1 MSAQTLVRVRMQS
14 AYQHSEFALQV
25 SNLNL
30 VLDKHQ
36 ILQNISFDVTE
47 GQFIGL
53 LGPNGC
59 GKTTTIGMILG
70 LLKPSKGE
78 VLINGKNIETNKI
91 SLLHKMN
98 FISPYIELPK
108 KLKVK
113 QNLIVYG
120 KLYNVDDLENRI
132 DYLSDKLR
140 LSDLLDKITG
150 ELSSGQKNRVSLAKA
165 LINDPTVLL
174 LDEPTASLDPETGDF
189 VRTFLE
195 NYKKEKKISV
205 LLASHNMDEVKR
217 LCSSVLMMKDGII
230 VDRGTPKDLILKHG
244 RKNLEEV
251 FLEIARNK
259 R

>member
-1 MSAQTLVRVRMQS
+1 MSNSIEVI
-14 AYQHSEFALQV
+14 
-25 SNLNL
+25 NLSKTYNSKRA
-30 VLDKHQ
+30 VNNINFKID
-36 ILQNISFDVTE
+36 QNEIV
-47 GQFIGL
+47 GL

-70 LLKPSKGE
+70 LLKPTSGQ
-78 VLINGKNIETNKI
+78 VLINGINIEKNKI

-120 KLYNVDDLENRI
+120 KLYNVKNLNEQI
-132 DYLSDKLR
+132 EYLASKLR
-140 LSDLLDKITG
+140 LNELLNKVTG

-165 LINDPTVLL
+165 LINDPSVLL

-195 NYKKEKKISV
+195 NYKKEKRLSV

-217 LCSSVLMMKDGII
+217 LCDSVMMMKDGTI
-230 VDRGTPKDLILKHG
+230 VDSGTPENLITKYG

-251 FLEIARNK
+251 FLELVRNK
-259 R
+259 NEHN

>member
-1 MSAQTLVRVRMQS
+1 MSNSIEVI
-14 AYQHSEFALQV
+14 
-25 SNLNL
+25 NLSKSYKL
-30 VLDKHQ
+30 KKAVK
-36 ILQNISFDVTE
+36 NINFKINENEIV
-47 GQFIGL
+47 GL

-59 GKTTTIGMILG
+59 GKTTTIAMILG
-70 LLKPSKGE
+70 LLKPSSGQ
-78 VLINGKNIETNKI
+78 VLINGMDIEDHRI

-108 KLKVK
+108 KLTVK

-120 KLYNVDDLENRI
+120 KLYSVKNLNERI
-132 DYLSDKLR
+132 NFLANKLR
-140 LSDLLDKITG
+140 LENFLNNVTG

-205 LLASHNMDEVKR
+205 LLASHNMDEVQR
-217 LCSSVLMMKDGII
+217 LCNSVLMMKDGAI
-230 VDRGTPKDLILKHG
+230 VDSGTPNNLIAKYG

-251 FLEIARNK
+251 FLELVRNK
-259 R
+259 NEFN

>member
-1 MSAQTLVRVRMQS
+1 MKNSIEVI
-14 AYQHSEFALQV
+14 
-25 SNLNL
+25 NLSKNYKSKKA
-30 VLDKHQ
+30 VN
-36 ILQNISFDVTE
+36 NISFKINE
-47 GQFIGL
+47 NEIIGL

-70 LLKPSKGE
+70 LLKPTNGK
-78 VLINGKNIETNKI
+78 VLINGSNLETNKI
-91 SLLHKMN
+91 SILKKLN

-120 KLYNVDDLENRI
+120 KLYNVENLDDRI
-132 DYLSDKLR
+132 NYLSKKLR
-140 LSDLLDKITG
+140 LENLLDKITG

-165 LINDPTVLL
+165 LINDPSVLL

-189 VRTFLE
+189 IRTFLE

-217 LCSSVLMMKDGII
+217 LCNSVLMMKDGNI
-230 VDRGTPKDLILKHG
+230 VDKGTPDELIEKHG

-251 FLEIARNK
+251 FLKIARYENEYN
-259 R
+259 

>member
-1 MSAQTLVRVRMQS
+1 MQNS
-14 AYQHSEFALQV
+14 IEV
-25 SNLNL
+25 INLSKSYKSKQA
-30 VLDKHQ
+30 VK
-36 ILQNISFDVTE
+36 NISFKINE
-47 GQFIGL
+47 NEIIGL

-70 LLKPSKGE
+70 LLKPTSGKI
-78 VLINGKNIETNKI
+78 LINGIDIEKNKI

-108 KLKVK
+108 KLTVK
-113 QNLIVYG
+113 QNLTVYG
-120 KLYNVDDLENRI
+120 KLYNIKDLVKQI
-132 DYLSDKLR
+132 DYLTNELR
-140 LSDLLDKITG
+140 LNKLLDKITG

-217 LCSSVLMMKDGII
+217 LCSSVMMMKGGDII
-230 VDRGTPKDLILKHG
+230 DSGAPDDLIKKHG

-251 FLEIARNK
+251 FLELVRTKNEFN
-259 R
+259 

>member
-1 MSAQTLVRVRMQS
+1 MSSSIEVKNLSKIYKSKKA
-14 AYQHSEFALQV
+14 V
-25 SNLNL
+25 SNINFT
-30 VLDKHQ
+30 
-36 ILQNISFDVTE
+36 INQNEIV
-47 GQFIGL
+47 GL

-70 LLKPSKGE
+70 LLKPSSGQ
-78 VLINGKNIETNKI
+78 VLINGINIEKNKI

-120 KLYNVDDLENRI
+120 KLYNIKNLNERI
-132 DYLSDKLR
+132 EYLASELR
-140 LSDLLDKITG
+140 LNDLLEKVTG

-165 LINDPTVLL
+165 LINDPSVLL

-195 NYKKEKKISV
+195 KYKKEKKLSI

-217 LCSSVLMMKDGII
+217 LCDSVMMMKDGEI
-230 VDRGTPKDLILKHG
+230 VDSGTPEYLITKYG

-251 FLEIARNK
+251 FLELVRNK
-259 R
+259 YEPN

>member
-1 MSAQTLVRVRMQS
+1 MTNSIELINLSKKYKSKYA
-14 AYQHSEFALQV
+14 V
-25 SNLNL
+25 SNINFKIGENEI
-30 VLDKHQ
+30 V
-36 ILQNISFDVTE
+36 
-47 GQFIGL
+47 GL

-70 LLKPSKGE
+70 LLKPTNGQ
-78 VLINGKNIETNKI
+78 VLINGKSIETNKI

-108 KLKVK
+108 KLKVR

-120 KLYNVDDLENRI
+120 KLYNVDQLENRI

-165 LINDPTVLL
+165 LINDPSVLL

-195 NYKKEKKISV
+195 N
-205 LLASHNMDEVKR
+205 
-217 LCSSVLMMKDGII
+217 
-230 VDRGTPKDLILKHG
+230 
-244 RKNLEEV
+244 
-251 FLEIARNK
+251 
-259 R
+259 

>member
-1 MSAQTLVRVRMQS
+1 MSNSIEVINLSKTYKSKKA
-14 AYQHSEFALQV
+14 V
-25 SNLNL
+25 SNINF
-30 VLDKHQ
+30 K
-36 ILQNISFDVTE
+36 INENEIM
-47 GQFIGL
+47 GL

-70 LLKPSKGE
+70 LLKPTSGK
-78 VLINGKNIETNKI
+78 VFINGLDIEKNKI
-91 SLLHKMN
+91 SILHKMN

-108 KLKVK
+108 KLTVR

-120 KLYNVDDLENRI
+120 KLYNIQNLNDQI
-132 DYLSDKLR
+132 KYLSNKLR
-140 LSDLLDKITG
+140 LDTLLDKITG

-165 LINDPTVLL
+165 LINNPTVLL

-195 NYKKEKKISV
+195 NYKKEKKISL

-217 LCSSVLMMKDGII
+217 LCSSVLMMKDGTI
-230 VDRGTPKDLILKHG
+230 VDSGTPDDLIKKHG

-251 FLEIARNK
+251 FLELVRNK
-259 R
+259 NEFN

>member
-1 MSAQTLVRVRMQS
+1 MKSSIEVI
-14 AYQHSEFALQV
+14 
-25 SNLNL
+25 NLSKIYKSKKA
-30 VLDKHQ
+30 VK
-36 ILQNISFDVTE
+36 NISFKINEDE
-47 GQFIGL
+47 IIGL

-70 LLKPSKGE
+70 LLKPTEGK
-78 VLINGKNIETNKI
+78 VLINGKDIEKDKI
-91 SLLHKMN
+91 SLLRCMN

-120 KLYNVDDLENRI
+120 KLYNVKNLENQI
-132 DYLSDKLR
+132 EYLSNKLR
-140 LSDLLDKITG
+140 LNDLLEKITG

-165 LINDPTVLL
+165 LINDPSVLL

-189 VRTFLE
+189 IRTFIE
-195 NYKKEKKISV
+195 EYKKEKKISV

-217 LCSSVLMMKDGII
+217 LCGSVLMMKEGDI
-230 VDRGTPKDLILKHG
+230 VDKGTPNELIKKHG

-251 FLEIARNK
+251 FLKIARSKNEYN
-259 R
+259 